1 MKFFDS
7 IISIF
12 WIFIVDFK
20 KLKIFFSLKINL
32 FYLIN

>member
-7 IISIF
+7 IIS
-12 WIFIVDFK
+12 IVDFK